1 MVYVIVC
8 VCAAY
13 AWAIHLSVGFEMR
26 TITLCLVLGA
36 FSCLTNSARSDDV
49 PEGKIYS
56 YKEEDGVTREMEI
69 HFPKDHDAATESV
82 PGIIMFHGGGWG
94 GGKRDQFRYLCHY
107 FAKRGLVAATV
118 SYRLAT
124 KADNGEGSRKRVCIT
139 DAKSAIR
146 WYKQNAEKL
155 GIDVHRIIA
164 GGGSAGGHVSLLAT
178 TNPELN
184 DPHDNREHDTSVVAY
199 LLFNPALGMADAK
212 DSEVDF
218 LQHIRPDFPPAIVFF
233 GSEDEKWL
241 KGWNAAYTKMQS
253 LDIRSVE
260 LWIAE
265 AQEHSFFNKQPW
277 QDMTIRASDGFLK
290 ALGFIQGE
298 PMLMLPKTPK
308 KLVKKSS

>member
-1 MVYVIVC
+1 M
-8 VCAAY
+8 
-13 AWAIHLSVGFEMR
+13 
-26 TITLCLVLGA
+26 VLGA
-36 FSCLTNSARSDDV
+36 FSCLTNCARGEDI

-69 HFPKDHDAATESV
+69 HFPKGHDATTESV

-107 FAKRGLVAATV
+107 FADRGLVAATV

-124 KADNGEGSRKRVCIT
+124 KADNGEGSRKRVCIR

-155 GIDVHRIIA
+155 GIDAHCIIA

-184 DPHDNREHDTSVVAY
+184 DPDDDGSYDTSVVAY

-260 LWIAE
+260 FWIAE
-265 AQEHSFFNKQPW
+265 DQEHSFFNKQPW
-277 QDMTIRASDGFLK
+277 QDMTIRASDEFLK
-290 ALGFIQGE
+290 DLGLINGE
-298 PMLMLPKTPK
+298 PTLVPPKTQG
-308 KLVKKSS
+308 KLVKKPS

>member
-1 MVYVIVC
+1 
-8 VCAAY
+8 
-13 AWAIHLSVGFEMR
+13 MR

-36 FSCLTNSARSDDV
+36 FSCLTNSARSDDI
-49 PEGKIYS
+49 PEGEIYS
-56 YKEEDGVTREMEI
+56 YKKEDGVTREMEI
-69 HFPKDHDAATESV
+69 HFPKDHDAATELV

-124 KADNGEGSRKRVCIT
+124 KADNGEGSRKRVCIA

-155 GIDVHRIIA
+155 GIDAQRIIA

-184 DPHDNREHDTSVVAY
+184 DSHDNREYDTSVVAY

-277 QDMTIRASDGFLK
+277 QDMTIRASDEFLK
-290 ALGFIQGE
+290 ALGLIKGE
-298 PMLMLPKTPK
+298 PTLMLPKTPE

>member
-1 MVYVIVC
+1 M
-8 VCAAY
+8 
-13 AWAIHLSVGFEMR
+13 
-26 TITLCLVLGA
+26 VLGA
-36 FSCLTNSARSDDV
+36 FPCLTNCARSDDI
-49 PEGKIYS
+49 PEGKIYT

-69 HFPKDHDAATESV
+69 HFPKDHDAATELV

-107 FAKRGLVAATV
+107 FADRGLVAATV

-124 KADNGEGSRKRVCIT
+124 KADNGKGSRKRVCIT

-146 WYKQNAEKL
+146 WYKNNAETL
-155 GIDVHRIIA
+155 GVDPQRIIA

-184 DPHDNREHDTSVVAY
+184 DPQDNRKHDTSVVAY

-218 LQHIRPDFPPAIVFF
+218 LQYIRPDFSPAIVFF

-241 KGWNAAYTKMQS
+241 KGWNAAYEKMQ
-253 LDIRSVE
+253 LLNIHSVE
-260 LWIAE
+260 VWIAE
-265 AQEHSFFNKQPW
+265 DQEHSFFNKQPW
-277 QDMTIRASDGFLK
+277 QDMTIRASDEFLK
-290 ALGFIQGE
+290 DLGLIKGE
-298 PMLMLPKTPK
+298 PTLVPPKTQG
-308 KLVKKSS
+308 KLVKKTS

>member
-1 MVYVIVC
+1 M
-8 VCAAY
+8 
-13 AWAIHLSVGFEMR
+13 
-26 TITLCLVLGA
+26 VLGA
-36 FSCLTNSARSDDV
+36 FPCLTNCARSDDI
-49 PEGKIYS
+49 PEGKIYT

-69 HFPKDHDAATESV
+69 HFPKDHDAATELV

-107 FAKRGLVAATV
+107 FADRGLVAATV

-124 KADNGEGSRKRVCIT
+124 KADNGKGSRKRVCIT

-146 WYKQNAEKL
+146 WYKNNAETL
-155 GIDVHRIIA
+155 GVDPQRIIA

-184 DPHDNREHDTSVVAY
+184 DPQDNREHDTSVVAY

-218 LQHIRPDFPPAIVFF
+218 LQHIRPDFSPAIVFF

-241 KGWNAAYTKMQS
+241 KGWNAAYEKMQ
-253 LDIRSVE
+253 LLNIHSVE
-260 LWIAE
+260 VWIAE
-265 AQEHSFFNKQPW
+265 DQEHSFFNKQPW
-277 QDMTIRASDGFLK
+277 QDMTIRASDEFLK
-290 ALGFIQGE
+290 DLGLIKGE
-298 PMLMLPKTPK
+298 PTLVPPKTQG
-308 KLVKKSS
+308 KLVKKTS

>member
-1 MVYVIVC
+1 MQ
-8 VCAAY
+8 
-13 AWAIHLSVGFEMR
+13 FKMR

-36 FSCLTNSARSDDV
+36 FSCLTNSACSDDV

-146 WYKQNAEKL
+146 WYKQHAEKL
-155 GIDVHRIIA
+155 GIDAHRIIA

-178 TNPELN
+178 TNPGLN
-184 DPHDNREHDTSVVAY
+184 DPHDDRSYDTSVVAY

-260 LWIAE
+260 LWIAD

-277 QDMTIRASDGFLK
+277 QDMTIRASDEFLK
-290 ALGFIQGE
+290 ALGLIKGE
-298 PMLMLPKTPK
+298 PTLMLPKTPE

>member
-1 MVYVIVC
+1 
-8 VCAAY
+8 
-13 AWAIHLSVGFEMR
+13 MR
-26 TITLCLVLGA
+26 TITLCMVLGA
-36 FSCLTNSARSDDV
+36 FSCLTNCARGEDI

-69 HFPKDHDAATESV
+69 HFPKGHDATTESV

-107 FAKRGLVAATV
+107 FADRGLVAATV

-124 KADNGEGSRKRVCIT
+124 KADNGKGSRKRVCIR

-146 WYKQNAEKL
+146 WYKQNAENL

-260 LWIAE
+260 FWIAE
-265 AQEHSFFNKQPW
+265 DQEHSFFNKQPW
-277 QDMTIRASDGFLK
+277 QDMTIRASDEFLK
-290 ALGFIQGE
+290 DLGLINGE
-298 PMLMLPKTPK
+298 PTLVPPKTQG
-308 KLVKKSS
+308 KLVKKTS

>member
-1 MVYVIVC
+1 
-8 VCAAY
+8 
-13 AWAIHLSVGFEMR
+13 MR

-36 FSCLTNSARSDDV
+36 FSCLTNSARSDDI
-49 PEGKIYS
+49 PEGEIYS

-69 HFPKDHDAATESV
+69 HFPKDHDVATELV

-124 KADNGEGSRKRVCIT
+124 KAGNGEGSRKRVCIT

-146 WYKQNAEKL
+146 WYKQHAKKL
-155 GIDVHRIIA
+155 GIDAQRIIA

-184 DPHDNREHDTSVVAY
+184 DPHDNREYDTSVVAY

-241 KGWNAAYTKMQS
+241 KGWNAAHTKMQS

-277 QDMTIRASDGFLK
+277 QDMTIRASDEFLK
-290 ALGFIQGE
+290 ALGLIKGE
-298 PMLMLPKTPK
+298 PTLMLPKTPE

>member
-1 MVYVIVC
+1 M
-8 VCAAY
+8 
-13 AWAIHLSVGFEMR
+13 
-26 TITLCLVLGA
+26 VLGA
-36 FSCLTNSARSDDV
+36 FSCLTNHARSDDI
-49 PEGKIYS
+49 PEGEIYT
-56 YKEEDGVTREMEI
+56 YKEEAGVTREMEI
-69 HFPKDHDAATESV
+69 YFPTGHDAATELV

-107 FAKRGLVAATV
+107 FANRGLVAATV

-146 WYKQNAEKL
+146 WYKQHAAEL
-155 GIDVHRIIA
+155 GIDAQRIIA

-218 LQHIRPDFPPAIVFF
+218 LQHIRPDFPPAIIFF

-241 KGWNAAYTKMQS
+241 KGWNAAYEKMQS

-265 AQEHSFFNKQPW
+265 DQEHSFFNKQPW
-277 QDMTIRASDGFLK
+277 QDMTIRASDEFLK
-290 ALGFIQGE
+290 DLGLIKGE
-298 PMLMLPKTPK
+298 PTLVPPKTQG
-308 KLVKKSS
+308 KLVKKPS

>member
-1 MVYVIVC
+1 
-8 VCAAY
+8 
-13 AWAIHLSVGFEMR
+13 MR

-36 FSCLTNSARSDDV
+36 FSCLTNCARSDDI

-69 HFPKDHDAATESV
+69 HFPKDHNAATKSV

-124 KADNGEGSRKRVCIT
+124 KAGNGEGSRKRVCIA

-146 WYKQNAEKL
+146 WYKQHAKKL
-155 GIDVHRIIA
+155 GIDAQRIIA

-184 DPHDNREHDTSVVAY
+184 DPHDNREYDTSVVAY

-277 QDMTIRASDGFLK
+277 QDMTIRASDEFLK
-290 ALGFIQGE
+290 ALDLIKGE
-298 PMLMLPKTPK
+298 PTLMLPKTPE

>member
-1 MVYVIVC
+1 
-8 VCAAY
+8 
-13 AWAIHLSVGFEMR
+13 
-26 TITLCLVLGA
+26 
-36 FSCLTNSARSDDV
+36 
-49 PEGKIYS
+49 
-56 YKEEDGVTREMEI
+56 MEI
-69 HFPKDHDAATESV
+69 HFPKDHDAATELV

-124 KADNGEGSRKRVCIT
+124 KAGNGEGSRKRVCIT

-146 WYKQNAEKL
+146 WYKQHAKKL
-155 GIDVHRIIA
+155 GIDAQRIIA

-184 DPHDNREHDTSVVAY
+184 DPHDNREYDTSVVAY

-277 QDMTIRASDGFLK
+277 QDMTIRASDEFLK
-290 ALGFIQGE
+290 ALGLIKGE
-298 PMLMLPKTPK
+298 PTLMLPKTPE

>member
-1 MVYVIVC
+1 
-8 VCAAY
+8 
-13 AWAIHLSVGFEMR
+13 MR

-36 FSCLTNSARSDDV
+36 FSCLTNCARGDDI
-49 PEGKIYS
+49 PEGEIYS

-69 HFPKDHDAATESV
+69 HFPKDHNAATKSV

-124 KADNGEGSRKRVCIT
+124 KADNGEGSRKRVCVR

-277 QDMTIRASDGFLK
+277 QDMTIRASDEFLK

-298 PMLMLPKTPK
+298 PTLMLPKTPK

>member
-1 MVYVIVC
+1 
-8 VCAAY
+8 
-13 AWAIHLSVGFEMR
+13 
-26 TITLCLVLGA
+26 LVLGA
-36 FSCLTNSARSDDV
+36 FSCLTNSARSDDI
-49 PEGKIYS
+49 PEGEIYS

-69 HFPKDHDAATESV
+69 YFPKDHDAATESV

-124 KADNGEGSRKRVCIT
+124 KAGNGEGSRKRVCIT

-146 WYKQNAEKL
+146 WYKQHAKKL
-155 GIDVHRIIA
+155 GIDAQRIIA

-184 DPHDNREHDTSVVAY
+184 DPHDNREYDTSVVAY

-241 KGWNAAYTKMQS
+241 KGWNAAHTKMQS

-277 QDMTIRASDGFLK
+277 QDMTIRASDEFLK
-290 ALGFIQGE
+290 ALGLIKGE
-298 PMLMLPKTPK
+298 PTLMLPKTPE

>member
-1 MVYVIVC
+1 
-8 VCAAY
+8 
-13 AWAIHLSVGFEMR
+13 MR
-26 TITLCLVLGA
+26 TTTFCLVLGA
-36 FSCLTNSARSDDV
+36 LSCLTNFARSDDI

-56 YKEEDGVTREMEI
+56 YKEEDSVTREMEI
-69 HFPKDHDAATESV
+69 HFPKDHDAATELV

-94 GGKRDQFRYLCHY
+94 GGKRAQFRYLCHY

-124 KADNGEGSRKRVCIT
+124 KADNGAGSRKRVCIT

-155 GIDVHRIIA
+155 GIDAQRIIA

-199 LLFNPALGMADAK
+199 LLFNPALGMADTK

-253 LDIRSVE
+253 LDIHSVE
-260 LWIAE
+260 LWIAG

-277 QDMTIRASDGFLK
+277 QDITIRASDEFLK
-290 ALGFIQGE
+290 ALGLIKGE
-298 PMLMLPKTPK
+298 PTLVPPKSPGK
-308 KLVKKSS
+308 VVK

>member
-1 MVYVIVC
+1 
-8 VCAAY
+8 
-13 AWAIHLSVGFEMR
+13 MR

-36 FSCLTNSARSDDV
+36 FSCLTNSARSDDI
-49 PEGKIYS
+49 PEGEIYS

-69 HFPKDHDAATESV
+69 HFPKDHNAATKSV

-124 KADNGEGSRKRVCIT
+124 KADNGEGSRKRVCIR

-146 WYKQNAEKL
+146 WYKQHAKKL
-155 GIDVHRIIA
+155 GIDAQRIIA

-184 DPHDNREHDTSVVAY
+184 DPHDNREYDTSVVAY

-241 KGWNAAYTKMQS
+241 KGWNAAYEKMQS
-253 LDIRSVE
+253 LNIRSVE

-277 QDMTIRASDGFLK
+277 QDMTIRASDEFLK
-290 ALGFIQGE
+290 ALGLIQGE
-298 PMLMLPKTPK
+298 PTLMLPKTPE

>member
-1 MVYVIVC
+1 M
-8 VCAAY
+8 
-13 AWAIHLSVGFEMR
+13 
-26 TITLCLVLGA
+26 VLGA
-36 FSCLTNSARSDDV
+36 FSCLTNSARSDDI
-49 PEGKIYS
+49 PEGEIYS

-69 HFPKDHDAATESV
+69 HFPKDHDAATELV

-124 KADNGEGSRKRVCIT
+124 KADNGEGSRKRVCIR

-146 WYKQNAEKL
+146 WYKQHAKKL
-155 GIDVHRIIA
+155 GIDAQRIIA

-184 DPHDNREHDTSVVAY
+184 DPHDNREYDTSVVAY

-277 QDMTIRASDGFLK
+277 QDMTIRASDEFLK
-290 ALGFIQGE
+290 ALGLIKGE
-298 PMLMLPKTPK
+298 PTLMLPKTPE

>member
-1 MVYVIVC
+1 M
-8 VCAAY
+8 
-13 AWAIHLSVGFEMR
+13 
-26 TITLCLVLGA
+26 CLVLGA
-36 FSCLTNSARSDDV
+36 FSCLTNSARSDDI
-49 PEGKIYS
+49 PEGEIYS

-69 HFPKDHDAATESV
+69 HFPKDHDAATELV

-107 FAKRGLVAATV
+107 FADRGLVAATV

-124 KADNGEGSRKRVCIT
+124 KADNGKGSRKRVCIT

-146 WYKQNAEKL
+146 WYKNNAETL
-155 GIDVHRIIA
+155 GVDPQRIIA

-184 DPHDNREHDTSVVAY
+184 DPQDNRKHDTSVVAY

-218 LQHIRPDFPPAIVFF
+218 LQHIRPDFSPAIVFF

-241 KGWNAAYTKMQS
+241 KGWNAAYEKMQ
-253 LDIRSVE
+253 LLNIHSVE
-260 LWIAE
+260 VWIAE
-265 AQEHSFFNKQPW
+265 DQEHSFFNKQPW
-277 QDMTIRASDGFLK
+277 QDMTIRASDEFLK
-290 ALGFIQGE
+290 DLGLIKGE
-298 PMLMLPKTPK
+298 PTLVPPKTQG
-308 KLVKKSS
+308 KLVKKTS

>member
-1 MVYVIVC
+1 M
-8 VCAAY
+8 
-13 AWAIHLSVGFEMR
+13 
-26 TITLCLVLGA
+26 VLGA
-36 FSCLTNSARSDDV
+36 FPCLTNCARSDDIQ
-49 PEGKIYS
+49 EGKIYT

-69 HFPKDHDAATESV
+69 HFPKDHDAATELV

-107 FAKRGLVAATV
+107 FADRGLVAATV

-124 KADNGEGSRKRVCIT
+124 KADNGKGSRKRVCIT

-146 WYKQNAEKL
+146 WYKNNAETL
-155 GIDVHRIIA
+155 GVDPQRIIA

-184 DPHDNREHDTSVVAY
+184 DPQDNREHDTSVVAY

-218 LQHIRPDFPPAIVFF
+218 LQHIRPDFSPAIVFF

-241 KGWNAAYTKMQS
+241 KGWNAAYEKMQ
-253 LDIRSVE
+253 LLNIHSVE
-260 LWIAE
+260 VWIAE
-265 AQEHSFFNKQPW
+265 DQEHSFFNKQPW
-277 QDMTIRASDGFLK
+277 QDMTIRASDEFLK
-290 ALGFIQGE
+290 DLGLINGE
-298 PMLMLPKTPK
+298 PTLVPPKTQG
-308 KLVKKSS
+308 KLVKKTS